1 MNKEK
6 DLKDFKRFCD
16 GLKTSMDE
24 YICTQIGSR
33 IMQKYLKKF
42 PSYIRTLLIN
52 KISIYFEKLMCDTYG
67 NYFCQKLY
75 NISELE
81 QRLLIL
87 NSLKNSFLT
96 ISKNNCG
103 AHAIQFIIGAA
114 QESEEKN

>member
-1 MNKEK
+1 MNIYA
-6 DLKDFKRFCD
+6 LKLEVELCKN
-16 GLKTSMDE
+16 
-24 YICTQIGSR
+24 I
-33 IMQKYLKKF
+33 LKKF